1 MTNTTD
7 TELAILTIEGSIATL
22 KLNRPDKR
30 NALSLDLL
38 AALRERVAQLAAMPT
53 GERPSVL
60 ILTGEG
66 RSFCAGMD
74 LKAVLKEPGAPLRL
88 LQSIAEL
95 TIAIRELPMV
105 VLGRVNGAAIG
116 GGCGLVAVCDLAI
129 TTPDAK
135 LGYPEVDL
143 GVCPA
148 VVAPWL
154 VAAVGGSKARKI
166 LLSGGTM
173 SGVQALEMGLV
184 SEIVPSQDLDEHV
197 RATAERLAAAGPH
210 ALTQTKKL
218 LNEIDQ
224 GGDNQ
229 RLYELVRRGAHIS
242 AEVIAGEEAQQR
254 LSAVYGG

>member
-1 MTNTTD
+1 MTKTTD
-7 TELAILTIEGSIATL
+7 TEIAMLTINGAIATL
-22 KLNRPDKR
+22 KLNRPEKR

-38 AALRERVAQLAAMPT
+38 DALREKVSTLASIPD

-66 RSFCAGMD
+66 KSFCAGMD

-154 VAAVGGSKARKI
+154 VAAVGGSRARKI

-173 SGVQALEMGLV
+173 SGLQAFELGLV
-184 SEIVPSQDLDEHV
+184 TEIVPASELDARVEEV
-197 RATAERLAAAGPH
+197 AAGLAKAGPH

-224 GGDNQ
+224 GRENQ
-229 RLYELVRRGAHIS
+229 RLYELVRRGAHLS

-254 LSAVYGG
+254 LAAIYG